1 MDAKLIELTICAQKG
16 DMEAFSNLIISFEQ
30 DLYRIASIRL
40 KNADDI
46 DDVIQMTIEQTLKN
60 IKKLKNPQYIKT
72 WIIKILIN
80 NCNAIYKRKRY
91 KMEYNE
97 NIELNVKSDNDDVN
111 SKLDFYILIKNLNE
125 KEKLAIT
132 LYYSE
137 NLTTKEISK
146 ILQEPEST
154 IRNRISRA
162 INKLRNKYE
171 GRIIW

>member
-1 MDAKLIELTICAQKG
+1 MEAKLIELTICAQKG
-16 DMEAFSNLIISFEQ
+16 DMDAFSNLIICFEQ
-30 DLYRIASIRL
+30 DLYRISSIRL
-40 KNADDI
+40 KNVADI
-46 DDVIQMTIEQTLKN
+46 DDVMQMTIEQALKN

-72 WIIKILIN
+72 WLIRILIN
-80 NCNAIYKRKRY
+80 NCNAIYKRKKY
-91 KMEYNE
+91 KIEYNE
-97 NIELNVKSDNDDVN
+97 NIELNAKSDNDEVN

-137 NLTTKEISK
+137 NLTTKEISQ
-146 ILQEPEST
+146 ILKEPERT

-162 INKLRNKYE
+162 IKKLRNKYE